1 MPEPRDLTIAA
12 AIHLMR
18 RGDLTAHDLV
28 KSCLE
33 RIHQREGT
41 IHAWVEV
48 DEDKALEEARR
59 YDNEFSRGQWRGK
72 LHGIPIGVKDIIDV
86 KEMWTRAGCA
96 VYPACVAEVDAQ
108 AVQPLRSEGAII
120 LGKTETT
127 PFANLDPTITR
138 NPWNPEHTPGGSSSG
153 SGAAVADRMCLAA
166 LGTQTGGSVLRPAAY
181 NGIVG
186 FKPTYGCISLVG
198 VIPVAW
204 SLDHLGSLTRSVE
217 DANILCQIMKND
229 HPSPFARMPVP
240 MNNLEKRSLNS
251 FRSHLRLGYLKGF
264 FEKEASPEMVEHMT
278 SIREKFEQA
287 GAIVSEMEPPKSF
300 AQVDSAFRA
309 IHHTELACYH
319 RFFFESHRDQ
329 YPPKIK
335 ARIKEGMTIPG
346 YQYVEALHHRLI
358 FQREMIERLSSVDA
372 AFMPT
377 APSTAPRGISSTG
390 TPAFCQ
396 PWSFSGFPAISIPS
410 GIDNRG
416 LPFAVQLVGLPMK
429 EEKLIEVAS
438 WCEQVI
444 AFNLSPVSSSE
455 ESVIQNLT
463 CPEKNSSEE

>member
-1 MPEPRDLTIAA
+1 MQEPRELSIAA
-12 AIHLMR
+12 AIHLIR
-18 RGDLTAHDLV
+18 RGDLTAQELV

-48 DEDKALEEARR
+48 YEGAALEEARR
-59 YDNEFSRGQWRGK
+59 CDNEFNQGQWRGK

-86 KEMWTRAGCA
+86 KGMWTRAGCTI
-96 VYPACVAEVDAQ
+96 YPACVAEVDAQ
-108 AVQPLRSEGAII
+108 AVQQLRSEGAII

-186 FKPTYGCISLVG
+186 FKPTYGYISLIG

-204 SLDHLGSLTRSVE
+204 SLDHMGSHTRCVE

-229 HPSPFARMPVP
+229 HPSPFARMPMP
-240 MNNLEKRSLNS
+240 KNNLEKRSLNS
-251 FRSHLRLGYLKGF
+251 FRSNPRLGYFKGF
-264 FEKEASPEMVEHMT
+264 FEKEASPEMVEHIT
-278 SIREKFEQA
+278 SIRDKFEQA
-287 GAIVSEMEPPKSF
+287 GAIVVDMELPKSF
-300 AQVDSAFRA
+300 VQVDSAYRN

-319 RFFFESHRDQ
+319 RFLFGSHRDQ

-335 ARIKEGMTIPG
+335 AGIKEGMTIPG
-346 YQYVEALHHRLI
+346 YQYVEALHHRLV
-358 FQREMIERLSSVDA
+358 FQNEMSKGWSSLDA
-372 AFMPT
+372 ALMLT
-377 APSTAPRGISSTG
+377 APSTAPKGLASTG
-390 TPAFCQ
+390 SPAFCQ

-410 GIDNRG
+410 GMDHQG
-416 LPFAVQLVGLPMK
+416 LPFAIQLVGLPMK

-438 WCEQVI
+438 WCEQII
-444 AFNLSPVSSSE
+444 AFNFSPLS
-455 ESVIQNLT
+455 
-463 CPEKNSSEE
+463 